1 MVDKPQPKV
10 GARAV
15 IVDAGRVLLIRAEEP
30 GRVYY
35 FLPGG
40 HVQHGERLQEA
51 VLREVKEETGLDV
64 EIDRALGVR
73 EFIAARH
80 ARLARNVPRSH
91 HVVAVIFLC
100 RVKGST
106 EGKFTVDSGAGGV
119 TGMEWIE
126 LDQLKGLELYP
137 PHLKDLLVLG
147 LARQDFRFWPEE
159 T

>member
-1 MVDKPQPKV
+1 MTERLQPRV

-15 IVDAGRVLLIRAEEP
+15 IEHEGKVLLLRAEEP
-30 GRVYY
+30 GRRYY

-64 EIDRALGVR
+64 EIVRALGVR

-80 ARLARNVPRSH
+80 ARRAKNVPPNH

-100 RVKGST
+100 RLKET
-106 EGKFTVDSGAGGV
+106 TKEQFTCDAGAQGV
-119 TGMEWIE
+119 TGLEWID
-126 LDQLKGLELYP
+126 LSKVTGLELHP
-137 PHLKDLLVLG
+137 PHLKDLLTRG
-147 LARQDFRFWPEE
+147 LARQDFCFWPEE

>member
-15 IVDAGRVLLIRAEEP
+15 IVDKDKVLLLRAEEP

-40 HVQHGERLQEA
+40 HVQHGERLQDA
-51 VLREVKEETGLDV
+51 VLREVKEETGLNV
-64 EIDRALGVR
+64 EIERALGMR

-80 ARLARNVPRSH
+80 ARLAKNVPQSH

-100 RVKGST
+100 RVKGNT
-106 EGKFTVDSGAGGV
+106 VGKFTVDSGAGGV
-119 TGMEWIE
+119 IGMEWVE
-126 LDQLKGLELYP
+126 LGKVNGLELHP
-137 PHLKDLLVLG
+137 PHLRDLLVQG